1 MKSIVVSLAIVLG
14 ATAVVSAAPSL
25 NIGSRVRSRVT
36 TFRQNRTVLQRVW
49 TIQPVRQTVAQRPVR
64 RTIAQQPV
72 RQTVAQ
78 RPVRRTI
85 AQQPVRQ
92 TWNRT
97 VAAVR
102 RANPFN

>member
-14 ATAVVSAAPSL
+14 ATAVVSAAPSS

-36 TFRQNRTVLQRVW
+36 TLRQNRTVLQRVR
-49 TIQPVRQTVAQRPVR
+49 TNQPVRQTVAQRPVSR
-64 RTIAQQPV
+64 AIAQQPI
-72 RQTVAQ
+72 
-78 RPVRRTI
+78 RTRI
-85 AQQPVRQ
+85 QNQPARQ

-102 RANPFN
+102 RVNPFN